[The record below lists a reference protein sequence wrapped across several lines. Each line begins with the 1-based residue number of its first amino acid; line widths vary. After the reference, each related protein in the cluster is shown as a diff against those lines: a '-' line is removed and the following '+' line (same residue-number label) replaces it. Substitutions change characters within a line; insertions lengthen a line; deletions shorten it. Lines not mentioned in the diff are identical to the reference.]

1 MASIHN
7 LVFPYPLEIN
17 FDYGSTYI
25 TGTFDVGDTVFLVVF
40 SRIRTREEARVK
52 GYTVNM
58 PDIPFPPNGMVEVL
72 FDALTT
78 PEEYG
83 QFRHATLQGVNG
95 AAVLFNVAKLI
106 KLHYS
111 VCKTGGYLFYAA
123 PDVYHER
130 PVDLTLIY
138 NSMLGLPNPGK
149 AKSHTR
155 SSRLPAGWQAYNGL
169 CNDGRG
175 YVISC

>member
-1 MASIHN
+1 MASIHH
-7 LVFPYPLEIN
+7 LIYPYPLEIN
-17 FDYGSTYI
+17 YDYGTPYI
-25 TGTFDVGDTVFLVVF
+25 TGTFDIGDQVFLVVF
-40 SRIRTREEARVK
+40 SRIVTREEARTK
-52 GYTVNM
+52 GYMVNM

-83 QFRHATLQGVNG
+83 QFRHVPMQGENG
-95 AAVLFNVAKLI
+95 AKVLFNVAKLI

-111 VCKTGGYLFYAA
+111 ICKTGGYLFYAA

-138 NSMLGLPNPGK
+138 NRMLGLPNPGEARK
-149 AKSHTR
+149 LNK
-155 SSRLPAGWQAYNGL
+155 SSRLPAGWRAYNGL

-175 YVISC
+175 YVITC